1 MYHLNSDL
9 QANKSIAND
18 SGARLMY
25 LYFPR
30 TSAVIVTVPNVT
42 KTSGDYRKFMT
53 SDNLINKIPPK
64 SPWFALFFQIRM
76 RGCVG
81 TIRRALLIGV
91 SVLAD
96 DRMFI
101 PAQ

>member
-1 MYHLNSDL
+1 M
-9 QANKSIAND
+9 
-18 SGARLMY
+18 
-25 LYFPR
+25 
-30 TSAVIVTVPNVT
+30 VTVPNVT
-42 KTSGDYRKFMT
+42 KTSSDCRKFMT
-53 SDNLINKIPPK
+53 SDNLVNKITLK
-64 SPWFALFFQIRM
+64 SQGFALFFQIRM

-96 DRMFI
+96 DRMFV